1 MKKVLFVGWV
11 NQGRAPVD
19 GETTKNQ
26 FIIAELKK
34 YCEVTVLDFYEK
46 RRHPWIYPQALMAFI
61 FQSKATIIFSTSASN
76 VYGMLKWFKKL
87 NSFSIFNFQF
97 SIFRRDIIYWA
108 IGGAFAKDVKEG
120 KFKAE
125 VFSRLKYN
133 LVQCHSMVRELN
145 EAGVVNAR
153 FVSNFKPITYYP
165 NLEQALSARAK
176 SSSIRFVFLSR
187 IMPDKGCDYIL
198 QAVRRL
204 NDKGLQACFSI
215 DFYGQIDPAYRE
227 QFLKEV
233 DLLKNVSWHGLLDLR
248 THEGYDTL
256 ASYHAMLFPSFHPTE
271 GFAGVFIDAFVAA
284 LPVLASDWAHN
295 TEAIAD
301 GRQGIIYPVHNVEIL
316 ADVMQK
322 CILGEVDLQAMA
334 INTRAEAHRYAVE
347 NALSVDYLK
356 SIGLIEE

>member
-34 YCEVTVLDFYEK
+34 YCRVTVLDFYEK

-61 FQSKATIIFSTSASN
+61 FQPQATIIFSTSAKN
-76 VYGMLKWFKKL
+76 VYAFLRLFKCL
-87 NSFSIFNFQF
+87 HV
-97 SIFRRDIIYWA
+97 RREIIYWV
-108 IGGAFAKDVKEG
+108 IGGAFAKHVKDGRFRADV
-120 KFKAE
+120 FNCI
-125 VFSRLKYN
+125 KYN
-133 LVQCHSMVRELN
+133 LVQCHSMISELK
-145 EAGVVNAR
+145 EAGVANAR
-153 FVSNFKPITYYP
+153 FVSNFKPIPYYP
-165 NLEQALSARAK
+165 DLEKALSARAK
-176 SSSIRFVFLSR
+176 NSSIRFVFLSR

-301 GRQGIIYPVHNVEIL
+301 GRQGIIYPVHNVQIL

-334 INTRAEAHRYAVE
+334 INSRAEAYKYAAE

-356 SIGLIEE
+356 SIGLIEK